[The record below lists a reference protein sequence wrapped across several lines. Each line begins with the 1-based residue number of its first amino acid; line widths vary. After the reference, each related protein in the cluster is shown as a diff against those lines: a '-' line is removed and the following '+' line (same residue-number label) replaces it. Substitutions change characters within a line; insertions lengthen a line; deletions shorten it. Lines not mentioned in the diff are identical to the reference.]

1 MLPLGRGAGPM
12 KSRDSVVRLKRFQV
26 EEKRRQVAQIDGMVA
41 EFVRMSTE
49 LDNQIRS
56 EEERTGIH
64 DIGHFAYSTFAKAAM
79 QRRDNLRASAD
90 ELRAQRDVAHAGL
103 ALAEEELQKLEAI
116 AERDHDRDRIDE
128 DPAMPGSAGGRRAAG

>member
-1 MLPLGRGAGPM
+1 M

-26 EEKRRQVAQIDGMVA
+26 DEKRRQVAQIDGMVA

-49 LDNQIRS
+49 LDNQIRA

-116 AERDHDRDRIDE
+116 AERDHERDRIDE
-128 DPAMPGSAGGRRAAG
+128 DPAMPGATGGRRAAG

>member
-1 MLPLGRGAGPM
+1 M

-49 LDNQIRS
+49 LDNQIRA

-90 ELRAQRDVAHAGL
+90 ELRAQRDVAHDGL
-103 ALAEEELQKLEAI
+103 ALAEEELEKLEAI
-116 AERDHDRDRIDE
+116 AERDHERDRIDE
-128 DPAMPGSAGGRRAAG
+128 DPAMPGATGGRRAAG

>member
-1 MLPLGRGAGPM
+1 M

-26 EEKRRQVAQIDGMVA
+26 EEKRRQVGQIDGMVA
-41 EFVRMSTE
+41 EFMRMSTE

-64 DIGHFAYSTFAKAAM
+64 DVGHFAYSTFAKAAM

-90 ELRAQRDVAHAGL
+90 ELRAQRDVAHSGL
-103 ALAEEELQKLEAI
+103 AIAEEELQKLEAI
-116 AERDHDRDRIDE
+116 AERDHERDRIEE
-128 DPAMPGSAGGRRAAG
+128 DPAMPGATGGRRAAG